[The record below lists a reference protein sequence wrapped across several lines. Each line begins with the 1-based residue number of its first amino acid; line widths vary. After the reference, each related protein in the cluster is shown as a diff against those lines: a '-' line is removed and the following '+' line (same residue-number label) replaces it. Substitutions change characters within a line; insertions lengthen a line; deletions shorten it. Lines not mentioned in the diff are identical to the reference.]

1 MPAPRSPPSAL
12 ATRALYPH
20 ARREELRVRILLLE
34 DDLETA
40 SALEKGLSLEGH
52 QVCVA
57 ARARD
62 ALGLVTSGAF
72 DVAVLDVAVPD
83 GSGYDVLAALRAAQ
97 RPTQVLMLTARG
109 SVADRVEGLD
119 RGADDYLVKPFSF
132 AELAARL
139 RALDRRPRANATELR
154 SDALALDLIRRT
166 ATVRGE
172 RLDLTPTEFSLL
184 AALLRE
190 RGAPISRRA
199 LLREVWGYEFDPG
212 TNVVD
217 VHVNRLR
224 RKLEDRGLE
233 RVIRTVRGS
242 GYAVE

>member
-1 MPAPRSPPSAL
+1 L
-12 ATRALYPH
+12 
-20 ARREELRVRILLLE
+20 RILLLE

-52 QVCVA
+52 QVSVA
-57 ARARD
+57 PRVRD
-62 ALGLVTSGAF
+62 ALALVGAESF
-72 DVAVLDVAVPD
+72 DAAVLDIALPD
-83 GSGYDVLAALRAAQ
+83 GSGYEVLTAIRGRGPAV
-97 RPTQVLMLTARG
+97 QVLMLTARG
-109 SVADRVEGLD
+109 SVEERVEGLD

-139 RALDRRPRANATELR
+139 RALDRRVAPAATLLR
-154 SDALALDLIRRT
+154 SDALSLDLVRRS
-166 ATVRGE
+166 ASVRGE
-172 RLDLTPTEFSLL
+172 RLELTPTEFSLL

-190 RGAPISRRA
+190 RGAPLSRRA

-224 RKLEDRGLE
+224 RKLEDRGLDD
-233 RVIRTVRGS
+233 VIRTVRGS
-242 GYAVE
+242 GYAAA

>member
-1 MPAPRSPPSAL
+1 M
-12 ATRALYPH
+12 
-20 ARREELRVRILLLE
+20 RILLLE

-52 QVCVA
+52 CVSVA

-62 ALGLVTSGAF
+62 ALGFVAAESF
-72 DVAVLDVAVPD
+72 DVAVLDVVVPD
-83 GSGYDVLAALRAAQ
+83 GSGYDVLAVLRAEH
-97 RPTQVLMLTARG
+97 RPTHVLMLTARG
-109 SVADRVEGLD
+109 SVDDRVEGLD

-139 RALDRRPRANATELR
+139 RALDRRAKPAAMELR
-154 SDALALDLIRRT
+154 SAALTLDLVRRS
-166 ATVRGE
+166 ASVHGE

-190 RGAPISRRA
+190 HGAPISRRA

-224 RKLEDRGLE
+224 RKLEDRGLDD
-233 RVIRTVRGS
+233 VIRTVRGS
-242 GYAVE
+242 GYAAA

>member
-1 MPAPRSPPSAL
+1 M
-12 ATRALYPH
+12 
-20 ARREELRVRILLLE
+20 RILLLE

-40 SALEKGLSLEGH
+40 SAIEKGLSREGH
-52 QVCVA
+52 RVSA
-57 ARARD
+57 ARRAGG
-62 ALGLVTSGAF
+62 ALELVSAESF
-72 DVAVLDVAVPD
+72 DVAVLDVSVPD
-83 GSGYDVLAALRAAQ
+83 GSGYDVLAALRAGQ
-97 RPTQVLMLTARG
+97 HPTQVLMLTARG
-109 SVADRVEGLD
+109 TVEDRVEGLD

-132 AELAARL
+132 AELSARL
-139 RALDRRPRANATELR
+139 RALERRARPGSTELH

-172 RLDLTPTEFSLL
+172 RLDLTPTEYSLL

-190 RGAPISRRA
+190 RGAPLSRRA

-224 RKLEDRGLE
+224 RKLEDRGLDG
-233 RVIRTVRGS
+233 VIRTVRGS
-242 GYAVE
+242 GYAAG

>member
-1 MPAPRSPPSAL
+1 
-12 ATRALYPH
+12 
-20 ARREELRVRILLLE
+20 VRILLLE
-34 DDLETA
+34 DDRETA
-40 SALEKGLSLEGH
+40 SAVEKGLSLEGH
-52 QVCVA
+52 RVSVAGRAGAALDLVA
-57 ARARD
+57 AEP
-62 ALGLVTSGAF
+62 F
-72 DVAVLDVAVPD
+72 DVAVLDVSVPD
-83 GSGYDVLAALRAAQ
+83 GSGYDVLAALRIGQ
-97 RPTQVLMLTARG
+97 HPTQVLMLTARG
-109 SVADRVEGLD
+109 TVDDRVEGLD

-139 RALDRRPRANATELR
+139 RALERRAKPSSTEIR
-154 SDALALDLIRRT
+154 SDSLALDLIRRT

-190 RGAPISRRA
+190 RGAPLSRRA

-233 RVIRTVRGS
+233 DVIQTVRGS
-242 GYAVE
+242 GYAAV

>member
-1 MPAPRSPPSAL
+1 
-12 ATRALYPH
+12 
-20 ARREELRVRILLLE
+20 VRILLLE

-52 QVCVA
+52 RVSVA
-57 ARARD
+57 ARVRE
-62 ALGLVTSGAF
+62 ALSFVSSEPF
-72 DVAVLDVAVPD
+72 DVVVLDVAVPD
-83 GSGYDVLAALRAAQ
+83 GSGYDVLAALRAEQ
-97 RPTQVLMLTARG
+97 RPTHVLMLTARG
-109 SVADRVEGLD
+109 SVDDRVEGLD

-139 RALDRRPRANATELR
+139 RALDRRANPAVLELR
-154 SDALALDLIRRT
+154 SHALTLDLVRRS
-166 ATVRGE
+166 ANVHGE

-190 RGAPISRRA
+190 RGAPLSRRA

-224 RKLEDRGLE
+224 RKLEDRGLDDL
-233 RVIRTVRGS
+233 IRTVRGS
-242 GYAVE
+242 GYAAS

>member
-1 MPAPRSPPSAL
+1 MK
-12 ATRALYPH
+12 
-20 ARREELRVRILLLE
+20 ILLLE
-34 DDLETA
+34 DDAETA
-40 SALEKGLSLEGH
+40 SAIEKGLALEGH

-57 ARARD
+57 ARARE
-62 ALGLVTSGAF
+62 ALGFVAEQTFG
-72 DVAVLDVAVPD
+72 VAVLDVALPD
-83 GSGYDVLAALRAAQ
+83 GSGYEVLAALRARAC
-97 RPTQVLMLTARG
+97 PTHVLMLTARG
-109 SVADRVEGLD
+109 SVEDRVEGLD

-139 RALDRRPRANATELR
+139 RALDRRPKPSATELR
-154 SDALALDLIRRT
+154 SDALVLDLIRRT
-166 ATVRGE
+166 VTVRGE
-172 RLDLTPTEFSLL
+172 RLDLTPTEFALL

-233 RVIRTVRGS
+233 EVIRTVRGS
-242 GYAVE
+242 GYAAA

>member
-1 MPAPRSPPSAL
+1 L
-12 ATRALYPH
+12 
-20 ARREELRVRILLLE
+20 RILLLE
-34 DDLETA
+34 DDRETA
-40 SALEKGLSLEGH
+40 SAVEKGLSLEGH
-52 QVCVA
+52 RVSVA
-57 ARARD
+57 ARAGA
-62 ALGLVTSGAF
+62 ALDLVAAEPF
-72 DVAVLDVAVPD
+72 DVAVLDVSVPD
-83 GSGYDVLAALRAAQ
+83 GSGYDVLAALRIGQ
-97 RPTQVLMLTARG
+97 HPTQVLMLTARG
-109 SVADRVEGLD
+109 TVDDRVEGLD

-139 RALDRRPRANATELR
+139 RALERRAKPSSTEIR
-154 SDALALDLIRRT
+154 SDSLALDLIRRT

-190 RGAPISRRA
+190 RGAPLSRRA

-233 RVIRTVRGS
+233 DVIQTVRGS
-242 GYAVE
+242 GYAAS

>member
-1 MPAPRSPPSAL
+1 
-12 ATRALYPH
+12 
-20 ARREELRVRILLLE
+20 VRILLLE

-52 QVCVA
+52 HVSVA
-57 ARARD
+57 VRARD
-62 ALGLVTSGAF
+62 ALGFVAADSF
-72 DVAVLDVAVPD
+72 DVAVLDVSVPD
-83 GSGYDVLAALRAAQ
+83 GSGYDVLAALRAER

-109 SVADRVEGLD
+109 SVEDRVEGLD

-139 RALDRRPRANATELR
+139 RALDRRAKPAAMELR
-154 SDALALDLIRRT
+154 SEALTLDLVRRS
-166 ATVRGE
+166 ASVHGE
-172 RLDLTPTEFSLL
+172 RLELTPTEFSLL

-190 RGAPISRRA
+190 RGAPLSRRA

-224 RKLEDRGLE
+224 RKLEDRGLDDL
-233 RVIRTVRGS
+233 IRTVRGS
-242 GYAVE
+242 GYAAA

>member
-1 MPAPRSPPSAL
+1 
-12 ATRALYPH
+12 H
-20 ARREELRVRILLLE
+20 
-34 DDLETA
+34 
-40 SALEKGLSLEGH
+40 
-52 QVCVA
+52 
-57 ARARD
+57 
-62 ALGLVTSGAF
+62 
-72 DVAVLDVAVPD
+72 
-83 GSGYDVLAALRAAQ
+83 

-109 SVADRVEGLD
+109 RVEDRVEGLD

-132 AELAARL
+132 AGLAARL
-139 RALDRRPRANATELR
+139 RALDRRPKPSATELR
-154 SDALALDLIRRT
+154 TEDLALDLLRRT
-166 ATVRGE
+166 ASVRGE

-190 RGAPISRRA
+190 RGAAISRRA

-233 RVIRTVRGS
+233 NVIRTVRGS
-242 GYAVE
+242 GYAAAWAAAPLARALRRPDRVDHRYRAAARGLHSRDVLVRLLCGRIARAGRPLVRVLAAGRGSRDRRARARCDRHRRCERTAAVRGCGGS

>member
-1 MPAPRSPPSAL
+1 
-12 ATRALYPH
+12 
-20 ARREELRVRILLLE
+20 VRILLLE
-34 DDLETA
+34 DDRETA
-40 SALEKGLSLEGH
+40 SAVEKGLSREGH
-52 QVCVA
+52 RVSVA
-57 ARARD
+57 ARAGG
-62 ALGLVTSGAF
+62 ALDLVAAERF
-72 DVAVLDVAVPD
+72 DVAVLDVSVPD
-83 GSGYDVLAALRAAQ
+83 GSGYDVLAALRAGQ
-97 RPTQVLMLTARG
+97 HPTQVLMLTARG
-109 SVADRVEGLD
+109 SVTDRVEGLD

-139 RALDRRPRANATELR
+139 RALERRAKPSSTELR
-154 SDALALDLIRRT
+154 SDALVLDLIRRT

-190 RGAPISRRA
+190 RGAPLSRRA

-233 RVIRTVRGS
+233 DVIQTVRGS
-242 GYAVE
+242 GYAAA

>member
-1 MPAPRSPPSAL
+1 MQ
-12 ATRALYPH
+12 
-20 ARREELRVRILLLE
+20 ILLLE
-34 DDLETA
+34 DDHETA
-40 SALEKGLSLEGH
+40 SALEKGLALEGH
-52 QVCVA
+52 RVSVA
-57 ARARD
+57 GRARD
-62 ALGLVTSGAF
+62 ALEFVASGSF

-83 GSGYDVLAALRAAQ
+83 GSGYDVLAALRAGGRA
-97 RPTQVLMLTARG
+97 TQVLMLTARG
-109 SVADRVEGLD
+109 TVEDRVEGLD

-139 RALDRRPRANATELR
+139 RALERRARPGSTELH

-172 RLDLTPTEFSLL
+172 RLDLTPTEYSLL

-190 RGAPISRRA
+190 RGAPLSRRA

-224 RKLEDRGLE
+224 RKLEDRGLDG
-233 RVIRTVRGS
+233 VIRTVRGS
-242 GYAVE
+242 GYAAG

>member
-1 MPAPRSPPSAL
+1 L
-12 ATRALYPH
+12 
-20 ARREELRVRILLLE
+20 RILLLE
-34 DDLETA
+34 DDRETA
-40 SALEKGLSLEGH
+40 SAVEKGLSLEGH
-52 QVCVA
+52 RVSVAGRAGAALDLVA
-57 ARARD
+57 AEP
-62 ALGLVTSGAF
+62 F
-72 DVAVLDVAVPD
+72 DVAVLDVSVPD
-83 GSGYDVLAALRAAQ
+83 GSGYDVLAALRIGQ
-97 RPTQVLMLTARG
+97 HPTQVLMLTARG
-109 SVADRVEGLD
+109 TVDDRVEGLD

-139 RALDRRPRANATELR
+139 RALERRAKPSSTEIR
-154 SDALALDLIRRT
+154 SDSLALDLIRRT

-190 RGAPISRRA
+190 RGAPLSRRA

-233 RVIRTVRGS
+233 DVIQTVRGS
-242 GYAVE
+242 GYAAV

>member
-1 MPAPRSPPSAL
+1 
-12 ATRALYPH
+12 
-20 ARREELRVRILLLE
+20 
-34 DDLETA
+34 
-40 SALEKGLSLEGH
+40 
-52 QVCVA
+52 
-57 ARARD
+57 
-62 ALGLVTSGAF
+62 
-72 DVAVLDVAVPD
+72 VPD
-83 GSGYDVLAALRAAQ
+83 GSGYDVLAALRAGHPA
-97 RPTQVLMLTARG
+97 TQVLMLTARG
-109 SVADRVEGLD
+109 SVEDRVEGLD

-139 RALDRRPRANATELR
+139 RALDRRPKPSATELH
-154 SDALALDLIRRT
+154 SEALALDLIRRT

-217 VHVNRLR
+217 VHV
-224 RKLEDRGLE
+224 
-233 RVIRTVRGS
+233 IRTVRGS
-242 GYAVE
+242 GYAAA

>member
-1 MPAPRSPPSAL
+1 
-12 ATRALYPH
+12 
-20 ARREELRVRILLLE
+20 VRILLLE

-40 SALEKGLSLEGH
+40 SALEKGLSREGH
-52 QVCVA
+52 HVSVA
-57 ARARD
+57 ARARA
-62 ALGLVTSGAF
+62 ALDFVAAGTF
-72 DVAVLDVAVPD
+72 DVAVLDVSVPD
-83 GSGYDVLAALRAAQ
+83 GSGYDVLAALRAESH
-97 RPTQVLMLTARG
+97 PTQVLMLTARG
-109 SVADRVEGLD
+109 SVEDRVAGLD

-139 RALDRRPRANATELR
+139 RALDRRPKPSATELR
-154 SDALALDLIRRT
+154 SDALSLDLIRRT
-166 ATVRGE
+166 ATARGE

-190 RGAPISRRA
+190 HGAPISRRA

-224 RKLEDRGLE
+224 RKLEDRGLTG
-233 RVIRTVRGS
+233 VIRTVRGS
-242 GYAVE
+242 GYAAG

>member
-1 MPAPRSPPSAL
+1 
-12 ATRALYPH
+12 
-20 ARREELRVRILLLE
+20 VRILLLE

-52 QVCVA
+52 QVSVA
-57 ARARD
+57 ARAKA
-62 ALGLVTSGAF
+62 ALDFVAAAPF
-72 DVAVLDVAVPD
+72 DVAVLDISVPD
-83 GSGYDVLAALRAAQ
+83 GSGYDVLAALRAGAH
-97 RPTQVLMLTARG
+97 PTQVLMLTARG
-109 SVADRVEGLD
+109 SVEDRVAGLD

-139 RALDRRPRANATELR
+139 RALDRRPAPRAVELR
-154 SDALALDLIRRT
+154 SDVLSLDLIRRT

-190 RGAPISRRA
+190 RGAPLSRRA

-233 RVIRTVRGS
+233 DVIRTVRGS
-242 GYAVE
+242 GYAAV

>member
-1 MPAPRSPPSAL
+1 
-12 ATRALYPH
+12 
-20 ARREELRVRILLLE
+20 VKILLLE
-34 DDLETA
+34 DDRETA
-40 SALEKGLSLEGH
+40 SAVEKGLSLEGH
-52 QVCVA
+52 RVSVA
-57 ARARD
+57 ARARA
-62 ALGLVTSGAF
+62 ALDLVAVERF
-72 DVAVLDVAVPD
+72 DVAVLDISVPD
-83 GSGYDVLAALRAAQ
+83 GSGFDVLTALRARQHA
-97 RPTQVLMLTARG
+97 TQVLMLTARG
-109 SVADRVEGLD
+109 SVEERVEGLD

-139 RALDRRPRANATELR
+139 RALERRPKPGSMQLR

-190 RGAPISRRA
+190 HGAPLSRSV

-233 RVIRTVRGS
+233 DVIQTVRGS
-242 GYAVE
+242 GYAAA

>member
-1 MPAPRSPPSAL
+1 M
-12 ATRALYPH
+12 
-20 ARREELRVRILLLE
+20 RILLLE

-52 QVCVA
+52 RVSVA
-57 ARARD
+57 ARVHE
-62 ALGLVTSGAF
+62 ALGFVSSEPF
-72 DVAVLDVAVPD
+72 DVVVLDVAVPD
-83 GSGYDVLAALRAAQ
+83 GSGYDVLAALRAEQ
-97 RPTQVLMLTARG
+97 RPTHVLMLTARG
-109 SVADRVEGLD
+109 SVDDRVEGLD

-139 RALDRRPRANATELR
+139 RALDRRAKPAVLELR
-154 SDALALDLIRRT
+154 SHALTLDLVRRS
-166 ATVRGE
+166 ASVHGE
-172 RLDLTPTEFSLL
+172 RLELTPTEFSLL

-190 RGAPISRRA
+190 RGAPLSRRA

-224 RKLEDRGLE
+224 RKLEDRGLDDL
-233 RVIRTVRGS
+233 IRTVRGS
-242 GYAVE
+242 GYAAA

>member
-1 MPAPRSPPSAL
+1 
-12 ATRALYPH
+12 
-20 ARREELRVRILLLE
+20 VRILLLE

-40 SALEKGLSLEGH
+40 SALEKGLSFEGH
-52 QVCVA
+52 RVSVA

-62 ALGLVTSGAF
+62 ALGFVASGTF

-83 GSGYDVLAALRAAQ
+83 GSGYDVLAALRAE
-97 RPTQVLMLTARG
+97 RHPTQVLMLTARG
-109 SVADRVEGLD
+109 SVEDRVEGLD

-139 RALDRRPRANATELR
+139 RALDRRPKPNVTELR

-166 ATVRGE
+166 ASVRGE

-184 AALLRE
+184 SALLRE
-190 RGAPISRRA
+190 RGAPLSRRA
-199 LLREVWGYEFDPG
+199 LLAEVWGYEFDPG

-233 RVIRTVRGS
+233 DVIRTVRGS
-242 GYAVE
+242 GYAAS

>member
-1 MPAPRSPPSAL
+1 
-12 ATRALYPH
+12 
-20 ARREELRVRILLLE
+20 VKILLLE
-34 DDLETA
+34 DDLATA

-52 QVCVA
+52 TVRVANCV
-57 ARARD
+57 RD
-62 ALGLVTSGAF
+62 ALERVAADAF
-72 DVAVLDVAVPD
+72 DVAVLDIAVPD
-83 GSGYDVLAALRAAQ
+83 GTGYDVLAALRSTPH
-97 RPTQVLMLTARG
+97 PTAVLMLTARG
-109 SVADRVEGLD
+109 SVEDRVEGLD

-139 RALDRRPRANATELR
+139 RALDRRPKPSASELR
-154 SDALALDLIRRT
+154 AGSLVLDLLRRS
-166 ATVRGE
+166 ASVHGE

-190 RGAPISRRA
+190 RGAPLSRRA

-233 RVIRTVRGS
+233 EVIRTVRGS
-242 GYAVE
+242 GYAAS

>member
-1 MPAPRSPPSAL
+1 
-12 ATRALYPH
+12 
-20 ARREELRVRILLLE
+20 VRILLLE

-40 SALEKGLSLEGH
+40 SALEKGLSHEGH
-52 QVCVA
+52 RVSVA

-62 ALGLVTSGAF
+62 ALGLVAAESF
-72 DVAVLDVAVPD
+72 DVAVLDVMVPD
-83 GSGYDVLAALRAAQ
+83 GSGYDVLAALRAKGC
-97 RPTQVLMLTARG
+97 PTQVLMLTARG
-109 SVADRVEGLD
+109 SVEDRVKGLD

-139 RALDRRPRANATELR
+139 RALDRRPGPRAIELR
-154 SDALALDLIRRT
+154 SDELALDLIRRS

-190 RGAPISRRA
+190 HGAPLSRRA

-233 RVIRTVRGS
+233 DVIRTVRGS
-242 GYAVE
+242 GYAVA